1 MTIVDRERSDR
12 PWRMAAFGVIGLL
25 VAIAV
30 IGVVGILIN
39 GNIRQTV
46 ERAIAFDVEL
56 EDRGDD
62 LRVAVLDVR
71 HYHRDLLL
79 NNPSVPRIE
88 EWEARYA
95 ILLEEIDR
103 LDGLMARSPD
113 DPDLPR
119 IGQLR
124 TMAEAYHSAFA
135 DAVRDV
141 RDEQEFINRATDLLE
156 PIAEIEDVAEQV
168 DNEGERRAAAAFR
181 AIDDASSTGAVIL
194 GSVIVGL
201 GAVGAVLAFAILRLV
216 QEQRRLFTVEQAAVA
231 QMAEASR
238 AKTDFIADASH
249 ELRTPLTV
257 LRGNAEVG
265 LAMDSDCEHAEIL
278 REIVD
283 ESARMSRLVDDLLFL
298 ARSDAATVPLE
309 VRDVDAGALL
319 GAVAGRAEVLARE
332 RGATLSAEIDC
343 DGEVRVDDRRVEQA
357 VLILVDNAAKYGPAE
372 GVIELAAWNANG
384 SLAVEVRDRG
394 PGIPDEQR
402 ARVFERFVRLH
413 RGPRGDASG
422 GVGLGLSIA
431 AAIVEG
437 HGGAISAH
445 PRDAGGTVMRIE
457 LPVARRDS
465 ARPDSGGRP

>member
-1 MTIVDRERSDR
+1 MTTYRAGSDR
-12 PWRMAAFGVIGLL
+12 PWRTAVFGVIGLL

-30 IGVVGILIN
+30 IGVAGILIN

-88 EWEARYA
+88 EWQARYE
-95 ILLEEIDR
+95 ILLDEIDR
-103 LDGLMARSPD
+103 LDGLLARSPD
-113 DPDLPR
+113 DPDLPHV
-119 IGQLR
+119 GELR
-124 TMAEAYHSAFA
+124 LMAEAYYDEFA
-135 DAVRDV
+135 ETVEDV
-141 RDEQEFINRATDLLE
+141 EDEQEFINRATDLLE
-156 PIAEIEDVAEQV
+156 PIAAIEEVAEQV

-201 GAVGAVLAFAILRLV
+201 GAVGVVLAFAILRLV

-265 LAMDSDCEHAEIL
+265 LAMNAQCEHGEIL
-278 REIVD
+278 REIVE

-298 ARSDAATVPLE
+298 ARSDAASVPLE
-309 VRDVDAGALL
+309 LRDVGAREMLDAI
-319 GAVAGRAEVLARE
+319 AGRAEILARE
-332 RGATLSAEIDC
+332 RGARLATAVDC
-343 DGEVRVDDRRVEQA
+343 SGQLLADDRRVEQA
-357 VLILVDNAAKYGPAE
+357 ILILVDNAAKYGPP
-372 GVIELAAWNANG
+372 GGLVELSAWNPDTT
-384 SLAVEVRDRG
+384 LAVEVRDRG
-394 PGIPDEQR
+394 PGIPEEQR
-402 ARVFERFVRLH
+402 TRIFERFVRLH

-437 HGGAISAH
+437 HGGTITAH
-445 PRDAGGTVMRIE
+445 PRDGGGTTMRVD
-457 LPVARRDS
+457 LPL
-465 ARPDSGGRP
+465 RPH